1 MVKLILTINE
11 KTTLNLKDIIAIGT
25 DISIQEIG
33 KNATKTEI
41 KVSNILKER
50 LKVNDKLQFKN
61 NSSKSKEEL
70 KEELIE
76 LLKGI

>member
-1 MVKLILTINE
+1 MVKLILTKNE
-11 KTTLNLKDIIAIGT
+11 KTRLNLKDVRAIET

-33 KNATKTEI
+33 KNATKGEI

-50 LKVNDKLQFKN
+50 LKVNEKLQFEN
-61 NSSKSKEEL
+61 NSKKS

>member
-11 KTTLNLKDIIAIGT
+11 KTTLNLKDISAIGT
-25 DISIQEIG
+25 DISIQEVS
-33 KNATKTEI
+33 KNATKAEI
-41 KVSNILKER
+41 KVSDILKER
-50 LKVNDKLQFKN
+50 LKVNEKLQFES
-61 NSSKSKEEL
+61 NSKKSKEDL

>member
-1 MVKLILTINE
+1 MIKLTITINE
-11 KTTLNLKDIIAIGT
+11 KATLNLKDITAIGT
-25 DISIQEIG
+25 DISIEEVG

-50 LKVNDKLQFKN
+50 LKVNEKLQFES
-61 NSSKSKEEL
+61 NSKKS

>member
-11 KTTLNLKDIIAIGT
+11 KTRLNLKDISAIET
-25 DISIQEIG
+25 DISIQEVG
-33 KNATKTEI
+33 KNATKGEI

-50 LKVNDKLQFKN
+50 LKVNEKLQFEN
-61 NSSKSKEEL
+61 NSKKSKEDL